1 MNQNKMPISKTGK
14 MTEIPWLSSLNQILR
29 IRNES
34 ERHGV
39 DMVEFKGPAYSNDLK
54 SRTTNM
60 FNDVRNPSPVIMK
73 RETITSMT
81 VVEE

>member
-1 MNQNKMPISKTGK
+1 
-14 MTEIPWLSSLNQILR
+14 MTAILWLSSLNQILR

-39 DMVEFKGPAYSNDLK
+39 DMVEFQGPAYSNDLK